1 VVAKVEHHHGEL
13 FPRVGFIVTTLIL
26 PSRAVVRCDHTR
38 GTAEPWIKAGQQAV
52 KLTRLSGHRCRANE
66 VRLWL
71 SVIADNLG
79 HLRRRLVLPQRIDH
93 WSLTRVPQRLV
104 KTGGRVVTH
113 ARYDWLMLAESHLT
127 RRLFGSLVRRMAA
140 LLPPVG

>member
-1 VVAKVEHHHGEL
+1 
-13 FPRVGFIVTTLIL
+13 
-26 PSRAVVRCDHTR
+26 
-38 GTAEPWIKAGQQAV
+38 V

-104 KTGGRVVTH
+104 KTGGRLVTH

-127 RRLFGSLVRRMAA
+127 RRLFGSLVRRIAA
-140 LLPPVG
+140 LPLPAG